1 MISSLRGFAGRAKNA
16 KSILSATEK
25 AAPHL
30 ESAFKRIGGLGRSE
44 GLREAQIIARGKKR
58 AYIGGGAVAGMGLI
72 GHTRRVGGSSG
83 ASGMTPGSSGG
94 YA

>member
-1 MISSLRGFAGRAKNA
+1 MAGLGSFVKRAKNA
-16 KSILSATEK
+16 KSIVSATEK

-30 ESAFKRIGGLGRSE
+30 EGAFMRLGKMGRSE
-44 GLREAQIIARGKKR
+44 GLREAEIIARGKRR

-72 GHTRRVGGSSG
+72 GHTRRVGASSG